1 MSHLPRCLAL
11 CLVLWCPV
19 VAAEQSAKPDAPA
32 TPSAARPGIRA
43 AVRPPLPATP
53 PARPVTPPA
62 NPETPPPT
70 PGPPSTEPAAPQK
83 AAPTFVQLDADRFK
97 IGDIE
102 LNRQT
107 RAIRFPAAI
116 NMREGLLEFVIVHD
130 KGKVHESLLR
140 TAINATHLNLSL
152 KLLRYQSSPEL
163 FMLRDEEGFPN
174 GLMPAVDAKTKAAA
188 RVEIRML
195 WKDGE
200 TERSASVNECINN
213 NRNNTVMPVGP
224 WVYGG
229 SAVYNGRYV
238 AEVTGDIVAILTNQA
253 AIFNYPGDNNRD
265 GEDYGSWYALTK
277 MVPDVGTAVIVE
289 IRPWSPAAGPA
300 SKPTPKPAPKA
311 E

>member
-1 MSHLPRCLAL
+1 MSHFSCCLAL

-19 VAAEQSAKPDAPA
+19 FAAEQSAKPDAPT
-32 TPSAARPGIRA
+32 TPSADQPGIRA
-43 AVRPPLPATP
+43 ADQPPPPDTP

-62 NPETPPPT
+62 NPEPQPLT
-70 PGPPSTEPAAPQK
+70 PGPQSTEPAAPPK
-83 AAPTFVQLDADRFK
+83 AAPIFFQLDADRFK
-97 IGDIE
+97 VGDVE

-140 TAINATHLNLSL
+140 TSINATHLTLAL

-174 GLMPAVDAKTKAAA
+174 GLMPVVDAKTKAAA

-200 TERSASVNECINN
+200 TERSASVNECITN
-213 NRNNTVMPVGP
+213 NRTNTVMPFGP

-229 SAVYNGRYV
+229 SAVHDGRYV
-238 AEVTGDIVAILTNQA
+238 AEVTGDIVAILTTQA
-253 AIFNYPGDNNRD
+253 AIFNYPGDNNRHGD
-265 GEDYGSWYALTK
+265 DDASWYALTK
-277 MVPDVGTAVIVE
+277 MIPDVGTAVIVE
-289 IRPWSPAAGPA
+289 IRPWSPAAEPT
-300 SKPTPKPAPKA
+300 SNPTPKPVPKT

>member
-1 MSHLPRCLAL
+1 MFHLSRCLAL

-19 VAAEQSAKPDAPA
+19 VAADQ
-32 TPSAARPGIRA
+32 
-43 AVRPPLPATP
+43 PPLPDTTP
-53 PARPVTPPA
+53 PARPVIPPA
-62 NPETPPPT
+62 NPEPPIPT
-70 PGPPSTEPAAPQK
+70 PGPTSTEPAAPPK
-83 AAPTFVQLDADRFK
+83 AAPIFFQLDADRFK
-97 IGDIE
+97 IGDVE
-102 LNRQT
+102 LNKQT

-140 TAINATHLNLSL
+140 TAINATHLNLAL
-152 KLLRYQSSPEL
+152 KLLYYKSSPEL

-174 GLMPAVDAKTKAAA
+174 GLMPVVDAKTKAAA

-200 TERSASVNECINN
+200 TEHSASVNECINN
-213 NRNNTVMPVGP
+213 KRTNTVMPAGP

-229 SAVYNGRYV
+229 STVYDGRYV

-253 AIFNYPGDNNRD
+253 AIFNYPGDNSRV
-265 GEDYGSWYALTK
+265 GEDYASWYALTK
-277 MVPDVGTAVIVE
+277 VIPDVGTAVTVE
-289 IRPWSPAAGPA
+289 IRPWSPAAK
-300 SKPTPKPAPKA
+300 SEPTPELAPKT